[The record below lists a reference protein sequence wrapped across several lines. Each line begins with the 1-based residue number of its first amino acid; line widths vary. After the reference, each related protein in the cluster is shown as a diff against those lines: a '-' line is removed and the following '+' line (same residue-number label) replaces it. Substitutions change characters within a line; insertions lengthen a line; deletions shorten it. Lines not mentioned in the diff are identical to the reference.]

1 MIPSFS
7 VVPASMFAVT
17 RLLLLVRTL
26 GFELHQSWTWPI
38 DKDGLE
44 GCKGLST
51 KCHPYPTPRHSP
63 WDGQNS
69 GEIVSTSLV
78 VLFRFV
84 RVLTLNFKI
93 LVKTFLN
100 STSDG

>member
-7 VVPASMFAVT
+7 VLPASMFAAT
-17 RLLLLVRTL
+17 RLLLLVRAL
-26 GFELHQSWTWPI
+26 GFELHQAWTWPI
-38 DKDGLE
+38 DEDGLE

-51 KCHPYPTPRHSP
+51 KCPPYSTPRH
-63 WDGQNS
+63 S

-78 VLFRFV
+78 VLFRFA

-93 LVKTFLN
+93 FMVKKFLN